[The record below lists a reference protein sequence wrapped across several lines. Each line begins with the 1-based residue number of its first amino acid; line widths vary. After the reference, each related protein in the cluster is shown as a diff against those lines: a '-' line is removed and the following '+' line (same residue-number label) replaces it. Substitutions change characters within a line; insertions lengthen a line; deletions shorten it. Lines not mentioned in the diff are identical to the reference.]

1 MKHLKFLQLTLFIV
15 FLSLANNCFSREPL
29 KNIKI
34 VQYENDEIN
43 IKIPD
48 LFDNAPRENFS
59 PMQKP
64 LYKFKDDVKGEFLR
78 QFCDSIVSYFPYL
91 INSIQMYPSMS
102 QDTIVMETGIAYPTG
117 IKYATGIII
126 LNEYKIVLLYSEN
139 AKWLDTFSIEKTQS
153 FANVDCS
160 INYLPKGDRNKI
172 FLPDGG
178 IDVLLESTSNDMLDI
193 TNFYIKGVKILNVN
207 DPRKDRMIEWIEQFS
222 KMYKIIIGSSYT
234 NQKTWDEIFMIQD
247 NG

>member
-1 MKHLKFLQLTLFIV
+1 MNQLKFLQITLFLV
-15 FLSLANNCFSREPL
+15 FLSLANNCFSQESLRNL
-29 KNIKI
+29 KI
-34 VQYENDEIN
+34 VHYENDEIK
-43 IKIPD
+43 IRIPD
-48 LFDNAPRENFS
+48 LFDNAPVENFT
-59 PMQKP
+59 PRHIP

-91 INSIQMYPSMS
+91 INSIQMYPCMS
-102 QDTIVMETGIAYPTG
+102 QDTTVMETGIAYPAG
-117 IKYATGIII
+117 IKYTTGIII

-160 INYLPKGDRNKI
+160 INYLPKEDRNKS

-178 IDVLLESTSNDMLDI
+178 IDVLLESTSKDMLDI

-207 DPRKDRMIEWIEQFS
+207 DPRKDRLIEWIEQFS
-222 KMYKIIIGSSYT
+222 KMYKIIIGTSYT
-234 NQKTWDEIFMIQD
+234 NQKTWDEVFMIQ
-247 NG
+247 NN